1 MLPNAIAI
9 ASRKG
14 GVGKTS
20 LCANLAGLAAANG
33 WRVLLVDLDPQGNLA
48 SDLGYGDDDAN
59 DADQALADAVAAD
72 ETAVPLTDVRPGLDV
87 VTGGDATEAMEEH
100 VRRQLYRGDA
110 SAIHAINDVVGP
122 LAATYN
128 LTVIDCP
135 PAGGALVDM
144 ALGAARFLVIP
155 TRGDSA
161 SLNGLAR
168 TATRFMAA
176 RPSTNPAT
184 ELLGVCLFGFG
195 TQDTKLVAKAR
206 GQLEEALNGIAP
218 VFQSFIRTSR
228 KAPDD
233 MRELGLLAHEYYQ
246 TAAAAPRWY
255 ENPDAPRYSVSA
267 EGLAVDYQELSREI
281 LTGFAAKS
289 ADTATAT
296 SSAA

>member
-9 ASRKG
+9 ASGKG

-20 LCANLAGLAAANG
+20 LSANLAGLAAANG

-48 SDLGYGDDDAN
+48 SDLGFGDDDAN
-59 DADQALADAVAAD
+59 DAGQALAEAVAAGR
-72 ETAVPLTDVRPGLDV
+72 AAIPLDNVRPGLDV
-87 VTGGDATEAMEEH
+87 VTGGDATERMEDD
-100 VRRQLYRGDA
+100 VRRRLYRGDT
-110 SAIHAINDVVGP
+110 SAIHALTESVGP
-122 LAATYN
+122 LAGAYN

-135 PAGGALVDM
+135 PAGGVLVDL
-144 ALGAARFLVIP
+144 ALAAARFLVIP

-176 RPSTNPAT
+176 RRNSNPAI

-206 GQLEEALNGIAP
+206 TQLEEALSGISP
-218 VFQSFIRTSR
+218 VFQTFIRLSR

-233 MRELGLLAHEYYQ
+233 MRELGLLAHEYFQ

-255 ENPDAPRYSVSA
+255 ENPQAPRFSTSA
-267 EGLAVDYQELSREI
+267 EGLASDYQELAREI
-281 LTGFAAKS
+281 LTGFAAQRP
-289 ADTATAT
+289 A
-296 SSAA
+296 SAAAA